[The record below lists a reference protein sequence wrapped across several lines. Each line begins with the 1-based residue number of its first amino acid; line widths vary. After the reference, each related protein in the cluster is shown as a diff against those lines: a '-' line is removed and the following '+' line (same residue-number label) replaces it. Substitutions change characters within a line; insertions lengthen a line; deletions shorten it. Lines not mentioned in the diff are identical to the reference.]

1 MTSNRLLSRIGV
13 IVLLVA
19 ALCSGCSYSPVI
31 QHGPLAG
38 ANGVNVVLFANKSYR
53 AGVEAVLARQMID
66 EFALRTGG
74 RVLPA
79 DKAELEL
86 SGVVLSYNTVPV
98 SYTAADVIK
107 EYKAVLA
114 VQATLR
120 DQLSQKVIWKG
131 DVTEQQV
138 YPVNANI
145 ALQQNAEDAAIEKV
159 SRRISERIWQ
169 KLGERF

>member
-1 MTSNRLLSRIGV
+1 MTSNRLLSRLGA
-13 IVLLVA
+13 IVLLAA

-31 QHGPLAG
+31 QRGPLAG

-66 EFALRTGG
+66 EFALKTGG

-145 ALQQNAEDAAIEKV
+145 ALQQNAEDAAIEKI

>member
-1 MTSNRLLSRIGV
+1 MTATRLFTTLRMLA
-13 IVLLVA
+13 LLA
-19 ALCSGCSYSPVI
+19 ALLGGGCSYSPVI

-53 AGVEAVLARQMID
+53 AGVEAVLAREMID
-66 EFALRTGG
+66 EFAFRTGG
-74 RVLPA
+74 KVLPA
-79 DKAELEL
+79 DRAELEL
-86 SGVVLSYNTVPV
+86 SGVVLSYNSVPV
-98 SYTAADVIK
+98 SYSAADAIR
-107 EYKAVLA
+107 EYNAILA

-120 DQLSQKVIWKG
+120 DQKSQRVLWKG

-145 ALQQNAEDAAIEKV
+145 ALQQDAEEAAIEKI

>member
-1 MTSNRLLSRIGV
+1 MTATRLFTMLGMLALLA
-13 IVLLVA
+13 VLFG
-19 ALCSGCSYSPVI
+19 SGCSYSPVI

-53 AGVEAVLARQMID
+53 AGVEAVLAREMID
-66 EFALRTGG
+66 EFNFRTGG
-74 RVLPA
+74 KVLPA
-79 DKAELEL
+79 DRADYEL
-86 SGVVLSYNTVPV
+86 SGVVLSYNNVPV
-98 SYTAADVIK
+98 SYTATDVIR
-107 EYKAVLA
+107 EYNAILT

-120 DQLSQKVIWKG
+120 DQKAHKVFWKG
-131 DVTEQQV
+131 DITEQQV

-145 ALQQNAEDAAIEKV
+145 ALQQDAEDAAIEKI

>member
-13 IVLLVA
+13 IALLVA

-145 ALQQNAEDAAIEKV
+145 ALQQNAEDAAIEKI

>member
-1 MTSNRLLSRIGV
+1 MTATRLFTMLRWLT
-13 IVLLVA
+13 LLA
-19 ALCSGCSYSPVI
+19 ALFAGGCSYSPVI

-53 AGVEAVLARQMID
+53 AGVEAVLAQEMIN
-66 EFALRTGG
+66 EFNFRTGG
-74 RVLPA
+74 KVLPGDRA
-79 DKAELEL
+79 DYEL
-86 SGVVLSYNTVPV
+86 SGVVLSYNSVPV
-98 SYTAADVIK
+98 SYTAADVIR
-107 EYKAVLA
+107 EYNAILS

-120 DQLSQKVIWKG
+120 DQKSHRVVWKG

-145 ALQQNAEDAAIEKV
+145 ALQQDAEEAAIEKI
-159 SRRISERIWQ
+159 SRRVSERIWQ

>member
-1 MTSNRLLSRIGV
+1 MTATRLFTMLRWLI
-13 IVLLVA
+13 LLA
-19 ALCSGCSYSPVI
+19 ALFVSACSYSPVI

-53 AGVEAVLARQMID
+53 AGVEAVLAQEMIN
-66 EFALRTGG
+66 EFNFRTGG
-74 RVLPA
+74 KVLPGDRA
-79 DKAELEL
+79 DYEL
-86 SGVVLSYNTVPV
+86 SGVVLSYNSEPV
-98 SYTAADVIK
+98 SYTAADVIR
-107 EYKAVLA
+107 EYNAILS

-120 DQLSQKVIWKG
+120 DQKSHRVVWKG

-145 ALQQNAEDAAIEKV
+145 ALQQDAEEAAIEKI